1 VCEEWFARLRPSLLR
16 AAAAAGSPH
25 LVYEHAARRLPDLL
39 RLLAKVFTLLR
50 PSPYC
55 IHHPAVSIICC
66 IHHPTASITLLHP
79 SSAAS
84 ITL

>member
-1 VCEEWFARLRPSLLR
+1 VQFFRGNRRVCEEWFARLRPSLLR

-39 RLLAKVFTLLR
+39 RLLAKVSPLLH

-55 IHHPAVSIICC
+55 IHH
-66 IHHPTASITLLHP
+66 LLHP
-79 SSAAS
+79 SSPLEPFVS
-84 ITL
+84 HDGRH